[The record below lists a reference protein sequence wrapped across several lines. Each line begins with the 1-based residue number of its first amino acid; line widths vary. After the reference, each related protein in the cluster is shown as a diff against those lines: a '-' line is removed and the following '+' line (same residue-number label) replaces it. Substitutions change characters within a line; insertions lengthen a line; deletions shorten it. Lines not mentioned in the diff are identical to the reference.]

1 MTTAGGA
8 SDTANLLK
16 AAANASNS
24 MPNNSGKP
32 RGGIREELYDRRKEH
47 RKTYAKE
54 QKIEMAEQKSLRR
67 IEEKK
72 TYPL

>member
-1 MTTAGGA
+1 
-8 SDTANLLK
+8 
-16 AAANASNS
+16 
-24 MPNNSGKP
+24 MPSNSGKP
-32 RGGIREELYDRRKEH
+32 RGIREELVDRRKEH

>member
-1 MTTAGGA
+1 LATAGGA

-24 MPNNSGKP
+24 MPSNSGKP
-32 RGGIREELYDRRKEH
+32 RGIREELVDRRKEH